1 MTQCAPLKYN
11 VSKPARMIDF
21 FNPDTGFLEVPRH
34 HANALLR
41 FLCQLAPVREPAV
54 RMNVAIRY
62 RPLEPAEKPGASIR
76 PVRIAVLREVALAGC
91 YWQEIEAAGGIH
103 SPYQNYDWVRLW
115 DRHVSGPAGQRP
127 CIVIGFDV
135 QGAALFVW
143 PLVQDRFGPLN
154 IASFFGGKHATLNVA
169 LWRPD
174 AARGFTAAD
183 MTYALAEFARQCP
196 DLDCLMLSNQPETWH
211 GLPNPFALLPH
222 QQGTEDNFV
231 LQLGLPGAQIIEREL
246 SSTMRSRLRNK
257 ERKLAKLA
265 DYRYVRA
272 ANDEE
277 VNRLLDAFFAQ
288 KADKL
293 TSLGIENVFAQ
304 PGVEDFVRA
313 ACRDGLAEG
322 KPLIELHA
330 LDGGGE
336 MLALFSGL
344 HDGRRFTS
352 AFNSHTASEHSRQSP
367 GLILLQHLI
376 MDCANRGFDS
386 FDIGPGEARYKTFF
400 CKDFEP
406 IFDSILPLSTRG
418 HLLAMPLRAFFRL
431 KAAIKRNPAMWRVAY
446 AVRAALNRVKGGTP
460 QHPQQD

>member
-1 MTQCAPLKYN
+1 
-11 VSKPARMIDF
+11 
-21 FNPDTGFLEVPRH
+21 
-34 HANALLR
+34 
-41 FLCQLAPVREPAV
+41 
-54 RMNVAIRY
+54 MNVAIRY
-62 RPLEPAEKPGASIR
+62 RPIEPAEKPGAGVR
-76 PVRIAVLREVALAGC
+76 PVRIEVQREVAQAAR
-91 YWQEIEAAGGIH
+91 YWREIEAAGGIH
-103 SPYQNYDWVRLW
+103 SPYQNYGWVHLW

-127 CIVIGFDV
+127 CIVVGFDA

-143 PLVQDRFGPLN
+143 PFVQGRFGPLRV
-154 IASFFGGKHATLNVA
+154 ASFFGGKHATLNVA

-174 AARGFTAAD
+174 AARGFTAID
-183 MTYALAEFARQCP
+183 MTTALAEVATQCP
-196 DLDCLMLSNQPETWH
+196 ELDLLMLSNQPERWH
-211 GLPNPFALLPH
+211 GVPNPFALLPH

-231 LQLGLPGAQIIEREL
+231 LQLGLPGAQIIEREI

-265 DYRYVRA
+265 GYRYARA
-272 ANDEE
+272 ATEE
-277 VNRLLDAFFAQ
+277 DVNRLLDAFFVQ
-288 KADKL
+288 KAEKL

-313 ACRDGLAEG
+313 ACREGLDEG

-330 LDGGGE
+330 LEGGGD

-352 AFNSHTASEHSRQSP
+352 AFNSHTAGEHSRQSP
-367 GLILLQHLI
+367 GLILLQHMI
-376 MDCANRGFDS
+376 TDCANRGFES

-406 IFDSILPLSTRG
+406 IFDSILPLSARG
-418 HLLAMPLRAFFRL
+418 RVLALPLRAFFRL

-446 AVRAALNRVKGGTP
+446 AVRAALNRVKGSTP
-460 QHPQQD
+460 QRPQD